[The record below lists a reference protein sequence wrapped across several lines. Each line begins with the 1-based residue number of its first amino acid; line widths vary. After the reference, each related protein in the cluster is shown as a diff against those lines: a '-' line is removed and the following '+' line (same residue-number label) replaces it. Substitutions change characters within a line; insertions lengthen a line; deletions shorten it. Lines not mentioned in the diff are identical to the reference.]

1 MASSSQSHSQGHQW
15 LAVLVLEIGGGFHFA
30 EADTVSETKVLALS
44 LPVCRVSE
52 LSWLSSSGRV
62 VVGWYGVSSMGETTY
77 RWLDATASA
86 GDGGRRLLLRN
97 GMIESD
103 R

>member
-15 LAVLVLEIGGGFHFA
+15 LAVSVLEIGGGCHFA
-30 EADTVSETKVLALS
+30 EADAVSETKVLALS
-44 LPVCRVSE
+44 LPVCRVSG

-62 VVGWYGVSSMGETTY
+62 VVGWYCVSSMGETTY
-77 RWLDATASA
+77 RWLDAAAST